1 MVAEGADTIY
11 DPEHWVVASYIDP
24 RGYIGAVSNAGR
36 VLIKTGGQMGD
47 VATADALG
55 ALAGGIGN
63 GVKGLIFG
71 SGALVEA
78 AKGAFATGIGASVRS
93 ALA

>member
-1 MVAEGADTIY
+1 MVADGADTIY
-11 DPEHWVVASYIDP
+11 DPEHCVVASYIDP
-24 RGYIGAVSNAGR
+24 RGHIGAVSNAGR
-36 VLIKTGGQMGD
+36 VLIKTGGQIRD

-71 SGALVEA
+71 PGALVEA
-78 AKGAFATGIGASVRS
+78 AKGAFATGIGASVKS

>member
-1 MVAEGADTIY
+1 M
-11 DPEHWVVASYIDP
+11 
-24 RGYIGAVSNAGR
+24 
-36 VLIKTGGQMGD
+36 LITTGGQIGD

-71 SGALVEA
+71 PGVLVEA
-78 AKGAFATGIGASVRS
+78 AKGDIATGIGASVKS

>member
-1 MVAEGADTIY
+1 MVADGADTIY

-36 VLIKTGGQMGD
+36 VLIKTGGQIRD

-71 SGALVEA
+71 PGALVEA
-78 AKGAFATGIGASVRS
+78 AKGAIATGIGASVKS

>member
-1 MVAEGADTIY
+1 MVADGADTIY

-24 RGYIGAVSNAGR
+24 RGHIGAVSNAGR
-36 VLIKTGGQMGD
+36 VLIKTGGQIRD

-71 SGALVEA
+71 PGALVEA
-78 AKGAFATGIGASVRS
+78 AKGAIATGIGASVKS